1 MPNSKELVTQHYGSE
16 GLAERILSALEQDG
30 KNLKALTIED
40 LAPVDQFHTRGLT
53 ATRELIR
60 LADVKAGSRVLDV
73 GSGLG
78 GPARVLAAEKQCHV
92 TGIDLTKEFC
102 EVATLLSQLSR
113 LESVTDFRQ
122 GDATALPFES
132 GEFDLVITMQ
142 IQMNI
147 ADKRRFYSEI
157 FRVLKPGARFIFQ
170 DVMSGGGGEIHL
182 PVPWATRREASFLI
196 TLGELRETLQQTGF
210 QVEMLEDTSE
220 EALAWRK
227 NQPAAAGLVQSKL
240 GLHLVMGEQYSLMQ
254 SNQLRNLEERRVAY
268 VRGAARKPA

>member
-170 DVMSGGGGEIHL
+170 DVMSGGGGDIHL
-182 PVPWATRREASFLI
+182 PVPWATQREASFLI
-196 TLGELRETLQQTGF
+196 TTGELRETLQRTGF
-210 QVEMLEDTSE
+210 QIEMLEDTSE

-227 NQPAAAGLVQSKL
+227 NQPAAAGIVQSNL
-240 GLHLVMGEQYSLMQ
+240 GLHLVMGEQFSLMQ